1 MIATKRH
8 ILDNLLLIL
17 NFASLGHVCL
27 RPFRTQGIC
36 LYFTLSPYWFQ
47 GRRIISVCCT
57 PCTYTG
63 RWREIYCLVN
73 LPIKEVVNFFRMFLV
88 LTGLLGVSSGKQSSA
103 KQIVKQFTCH
113 LCFCLSEKYE

>member
-1 MIATKRH
+1 MSVEGH
-8 ILDNLLLIL
+8 
-17 NFASLGHVCL
+17 LGLKGFTCTS
-27 RPFRTQGIC
+27 RC
-36 LYFTLSPYWFQ
+36 LYIGSREGGSFQ
-47 GRRIISVCCT
+47 FVVLHGPIC
-57 PCTYTG
+57 TG

-73 LPIKEVVNFFRMFLV
+73 LPIKEVVNFFRMFLG